1 MQKHPACVVTR
12 YGWVDIDNENFII
25 INCVME
31 KLHIDIFESNFF
43 KEKERHFWPKVQRIY
58 NYESNYGKALAYYK
72 TDFIHHIIRYPEF
85 TPLQFKEALLFV
97 CNVCEYCEKHNL
109 WLRTHLWNVTY
120 YKGNPYIIDIRDFEK
135 YNGQSWKCIFMG
147 HLNKNISHHC
157 PINASCF
164 IENYNDIYDN
174 LTKCKDN
181 LLEIKK
187 ILELIKPVEIKNGK
201 LSTYHHTRTD
211 FLYTNNV
218 LNDKVIEYIKNYDGG
233 NDNYNKSSNLFN
245 LLDIVKPKT
254 VIEIGCNNGLY
265 IFGCSKYCPSI
276 GIDYEIERI
285 NEANNLNSKFKSQC
299 NFIYLDV
306 LDNNKMNKNYGPN
319 DVYGTVYD
327 RFKSHTLIAPAIIH
341 HLYQQC
347 KSTNKIIEIFS
358 KLAKNYMI
366 IEQIPNNVPE
376 IELEKSLQQYNWKV
390 IKILDSTPLPRKWLL
405 CEFIL

>member
-1 MQKHPACVVTR
+1 MQKHPACIITR
-12 YGWVDIDNENFII
+12 YGWVDINHENFTV
-25 INCVME
+25 INCVMD
-31 KLHIDIFESNFF
+31 KLHINILESNFY
-43 KEKERHFWPKVQRIY
+43 KEKEYIFWPKVQKIY
-58 NYESNYGKALAYYK
+58 DYESKYKKALAYYK
-72 TDFIHHIIRYPEF
+72 TDYLHHIIRYPEF
-85 TPLQFKEALLFV
+85 TPLQFKESLLFL
-97 CNVCEYCEKHNL
+97 CNVCLYCEKHNL

-147 HLNKNISHHC
+147 HLNKTLSHHC

-164 IENYNDIYDN
+164 IENYNDIYYN

-181 LLEIKK
+181 LVEIEK
-187 ILELIKPVEIKNGK
+187 ILKLIKPVEIKNDK
-201 LSTYHHTRTD
+201 WSSYHHTRTE
-211 FLYTNNV
+211 FLYSNNT
-218 LNDKVIEYIKNYDGG
+218 LNDKVIESIKNYNGG

-299 NFIYLDV
+299 NFICLDV
-306 LDNNKMNKNYGPN
+306 LDNNKMNKNYGQN

-327 RFKSHTLIAPAIIH
+327 RFKSHTLIALDIIH

-358 KLAKNYMI
+358 KLAKKYMI
-366 IEQIPNNVPE
+366 IEQIPNNIPE